1 MDGTNETDISGASG
15 SSYMLAEADQ
25 GKTIKVRVSF
35 TDDAGNAETVTSAV
49 TATVEATVPGT
60 PSSVEANPAGT
71 GEIEVSWEQPNSN
84 GGSAITGYTV
94 HWKET
99 GDSWENA
106 EDVSEADTRD
116 TSYTITSLSLGTE
129 YTVRVTATN
138 SVGDGPT
145 SAEEKATA
153 DAQTSGQQER
163 AENTPATGDP
173 TISGTL
179 EVGQTLTASTSGIS
193 DADGLANATFS
204 YQWIA
209 NNGTADTDIQDA
221 TASTYTLADADEGK
235 TIKVRV
241 SFTDEAGNSEMLIS
255 PATGTVEAANNP
267 ATGQPSVSGTAQVAE
282 TLTAGTSS
290 IADTDGTAN
299 ATVTYQWIRM
309 DGTNETDI
317 AGATSSSYTLTEA
330 DEGKAI
336 KVRVSFADDAGNAE
350 MLTSAATATVEAEAQ
365 AENSPATGQPT
376 IGGTAQVG
384 ETLTAGT
391 TAIADSDGTDNA
403 VFTYQWL
410 RLDGVSESN
419 ISGATGTSYT
429 LTDADEGKTIKVRV
443 SLTDDAGNDETMT
456 SAATATV
463 EPEPLEPPAAPQ
475 NLTAE
480 SNNDGT
486 ITLTWNAPD
495 DDSVTGY
502 QILRRRPQEGE
513 NSLEIYVS
521 DTGSTATEYTDAD
534 APAGTRYVYRVK
546 AINEAGAGGRSNYAR
561 VDH

>member
-1 MDGTNETDISGASG
+1 MEYGYNRVGQGEHRLTFFQEGPASLPCSYNL
-15 SSYMLAEADQ
+15 SSFCA
-25 GKTIKVRVSF
+25 KSR
-35 TDDAGNAETVTSAV
+35 
-49 TATVEATVPGT
+49 
-60 PSSVEANPAGT
+60 
-71 GEIEVSWEQPNSN
+71 
-84 GGSAITGYTV
+84 
-94 HWKET
+94 
-99 GDSWENA
+99 
-106 EDVSEADTRD
+106 
-116 TSYTITSLSLGTE
+116 
-129 YTVRVTATN
+129 
-138 SVGDGPT
+138 
-145 SAEEKATA
+145 
-153 DAQTSGQQER
+153 
-163 AENTPATGDP
+163 
-173 TISGTL
+173 L

-255 PATGTVEAANNP
+255 PATGKVEAANNP

-443 SLTDDAGNDETMT
+443 SLTDDAGNAETMT

-463 EPEPLEPPAAPQ
+463 EPEPVEPPAAPQ

-513 NSLEIYVS
+513 NTLEIYVS
-521 DTGSTATEYTDAD
+521 DTGSTATKYTDTD
-534 APAGTRYVYRVK
+534 APAGTRYVYLVK
-546 AINEAGAGGRSNYAR
+546 AINEAGAGARSNYAR

>member
-1 MDGTNETDISGASG
+1 M
-15 SSYMLAEADQ
+15 
-25 GKTIKVRVSF
+25 
-35 TDDAGNAETVTSAV
+35 
-49 TATVEATVPGT
+49 
-60 PSSVEANPAGT
+60 
-71 GEIEVSWEQPNSN
+71 
-84 GGSAITGYTV
+84 
-94 HWKET
+94 
-99 GDSWENA
+99 
-106 EDVSEADTRD
+106 
-116 TSYTITSLSLGTE
+116 SLGTE

-317 AGATSSSYTLTEA
+317 CRRDLLQLYANRG
-330 DEGKAI
+330 
-336 KVRVSFADDAGNAE
+336 RR
-350 MLTSAATATVEAEAQ
+350 
-365 AENSPATGQPT
+365 GQ
-376 IGGTAQVG
+376 GHQ
-384 ETLTAGT
+384 
-391 TAIADSDGTDNA
+391 
-403 VFTYQWL
+403 
-410 RLDGVSESN
+410 
-419 ISGATGTSYT
+419 
-429 LTDADEGKTIKVRV
+429 
-443 SLTDDAGNDETMT
+443 
-456 SAATATV
+456 
-463 EPEPLEPPAAPQ
+463 
-475 NLTAE
+475 
-480 SNNDGT
+480 
-486 ITLTWNAPD
+486 
-495 DDSVTGY
+495 
-502 QILRRRPQEGE
+502 
-513 NSLEIYVS
+513 
-521 DTGSTATEYTDAD
+521 
-534 APAGTRYVYRVK
+534 
-546 AINEAGAGGRSNYAR
+546 GAG
-561 VDH
+561 